1 MQSEMIEVTAT
12 HLFEEKTATP
22 EDIVKRIANVCPN
35 INATASFPFLELGVM
50 YPFDDA
56 NKKISAD
63 SGPSNSHE
71 ADGIVDLSGVNSTK
85 SNESSAMSLT
95 VSASSW
101 FVLAIV
107 SSFLL

>member
-12 HLFEEKTATP
+12 HLFEEKSATP
-22 EDIVKRIANVCPN
+22 ADIVERIANVCPN
-35 INATASFPFLELGVM
+35 INATASFPFLRLGVM

-71 ADGIVDLSGVNSTK
+71 ADGIVDLSGVNSTRP
-85 SNESSAMSLT
+85 ESSAMSLT

-101 FVLAIV
+101 FVLAV
-107 SSFLL
+107 VTSLLL